1 MGGVSTNPWGALPFP
16 SSSSLPSPTLPVPPY
31 SPSLEV
37 GPLPF
42 PPTFPFPS
50 PPLEVGPLKS
60 SYGVWGAL

>member
-1 MGGVSTNPWGALPFP
+1 MGGGVNQPLGAPSLPLFLLP
-16 SSSSLPSPTLPVPPY
+16 SISLPSPTLPVPPY

-50 PPLEVGPLKS
+50 PPLEVGPLKFS
-60 SYGVWGAL
+60 

>member
-1 MGGVSTNPWGALPFP
+1 MGGVNQPLGAPSLPLFLLP
-16 SSSSLPSPTLPVPPY
+16 SLPSPTLPVSPY

-50 PPLEVGPLKS
+50 PPLEVAPLKS
-60 SYGVWGAL
+60 S

>member
-1 MGGVSTNPWGALPFP
+1 MGGVNQLLGAPSLPLFLLP
-16 SSSSLPSPTLPVPPY
+16 SLPSPTLPVSPY

-60 SYGVWGAL
+60 S